1 MITSSTQYPE
11 EVLITA
17 SMAEEFQNSLVP
29 DQSTSESTSEFVKV
43 SPEQSVHQ
51 NEIQNNLDVT
61 SSFSV
66 NNLNKSTDTNLF
78 SDISEAEELLR
89 FCNCSKTEAISS
101 SNDDQ
106 AKNNTEEDSQSDSKS
121 SQMSLPESSTEEKI
135 IEFDNMQ
142 REIEKQMINSRDNV
156 SSTS

>member
-29 DQSTSESTSEFVKV
+29 DPSTSESTSEFVKV

-78 SDISEAEELLR
+78 SDISEAEDNS
-89 FCNCSKTEAISS
+89 CNCSKTEAISS

-106 AKNNTEEDSQSDSKS
+106 DKNNTEEDSQSDSKS

-156 SSTS
+156 S